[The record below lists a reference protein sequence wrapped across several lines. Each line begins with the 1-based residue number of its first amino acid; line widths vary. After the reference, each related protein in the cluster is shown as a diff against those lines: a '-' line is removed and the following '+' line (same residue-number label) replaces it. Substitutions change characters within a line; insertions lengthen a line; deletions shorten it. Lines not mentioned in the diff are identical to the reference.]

1 MNKNTNNNIIS
12 NENNEFDSTRT
23 KFVHNIQKWVAL
35 DNSLKTMNQKVKMV
49 REAKQ
54 NITDQ
59 ICHYIHSENIQH
71 KKIEISNGESLK
83 VYNKNEYNPLTFSYI
98 EECLTKLLPEKE
110 DVDYIIQYLKEN
122 RKVTQSLDIRRNNL
136 TTPIQNPNSMNT

>member
-1 MNKNTNNNIIS
+1 MNANTNNNIIS
-12 NENNEFDSTRT
+12 NENNVFDSSSKT
-23 KFVHNIQKWVAL
+23 KFIYNIQKWVTL
-35 DNSLKTMNQKVKMV
+35 DNSLKTMNQKVKLV

-59 ICHYIHSENIQH
+59 ICHYIHNENIQH
-71 KKIEISNGESLK
+71 KKIEISNGETLK

-110 DVDYIIQYLKEN
+110 DVDYIIQYLKDN

-136 TTPIQNPNSMNT
+136 TTPIPTSNTNT

>member
-1 MNKNTNNNIIS
+1 MNTNTNNNIIS
-12 NENNEFDSTRT
+12 NENNDFDSRKT
-23 KFVHNIQKWVAL
+23 KFIHNIQKWVAL

-54 NITDQ
+54 NITEQ

-71 KKIEISNGESLK
+71 KKIEISNRESLK

-110 DVDYIIQYLKEN
+110 DVEYIIQYLKEN

-136 TTPIQNPNSMNT
+136 TTPIPSPTPNT